1 MAKIRK
7 MWIKKRFLDLILSGE
22 KTLEVRVLYPNLRS
36 IQKGEIINFNNE
48 ALVRVKDIR
57 KYSSFEEMLLK
68 EEASRIVPGNNREG
82 VICGYAKTS
91 TLVMIEINNGALSII
106 KF

>member
-1 MAKIRK
+1 
-7 MWIKKRFLDLILSGE
+7 
-22 KTLEVRVLYPNLRS
+22 
-36 IQKGEIINFNNE
+36 
-48 ALVRVKDIR
+48 
-57 KYSSFEEMLLK
+57 MLLK